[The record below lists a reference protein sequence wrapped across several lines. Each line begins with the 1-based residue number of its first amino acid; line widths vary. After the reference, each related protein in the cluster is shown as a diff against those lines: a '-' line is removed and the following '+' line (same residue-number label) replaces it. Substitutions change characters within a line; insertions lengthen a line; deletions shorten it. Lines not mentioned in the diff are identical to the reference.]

1 MVELL
6 SSSKNIHSTSST
18 EVNQNST
25 SPPQRPPRQHGNQG
39 KPTRGIFGGGGV
51 IDFMHR
57 D

>member
-39 KPTRGIFGGGGV
+39 KPTRSIFGGE